1 MGCATNTLC
10 SRLNSSTSART
21 TNLKARFGSMKDTGR
36 MTHMTDLVPLF
47 PRQPVPPLNV
57 NLAGGGLFDL
67 RSERPKHFTLLSFY
81 RGLHCPI
88 CRSQLREL
96 ESKLDEFDKR
106 GVAVVAVSSDSKQR
120 AMQTRETW
128 ELSRLRI
135 GYGLDLAA
143 ARSWGL
149 FILLFRKPARLHVHL
164 HIDSRIRDSSIMR
177 RTVTTRLIGQLR
189 RSLQVRHRTN
199 QDAELLPSPR

>member
-1 MGCATNTLC
+1 
-10 SRLNSSTSART
+10 
-21 TNLKARFGSMKDTGR
+21 
-36 MTHMTDLVPLF
+36 MTDLVPLF

-67 RSERPKHFTLLSFY
+67 RSERPKHFNLLLFY

-88 CRSQLREL
+88 CKTQLREL

-128 ELSRLRI
+128 ELARLRI

-149 FILLFRKPARLHVHL
+149 FISAGRGMTSAGVEEPERFSEPALYLIRRDGTLYFGSVQTMPFARPHFADVLAAIDYVQKNNYPARGEV
-164 HIDSRIRDSSIMR
+164 RD
-177 RTVTTRLIGQLR
+177 L
-189 RSLQVRHRTN
+189 
-199 QDAELLPSPR
+199 

>member
-1 MGCATNTLC
+1 
-10 SRLNSSTSART
+10 
-21 TNLKARFGSMKDTGR
+21 
-36 MTHMTDLVPLF
+36 MTDLVPLF

-67 RSERPKHFTLLSFY
+67 RSERPKHFALLLFY

-88 CRSQLREL
+88 CKSRLREL

-149 FILLFRKPARLHVHL
+149 FISSGRGMTSGRARALLRAGALSDTAGWHALLRQRPDDAVRTTAFLRHSCGSRLCLEEQLPGAR
-164 HIDSRIRDSSIMR
+164 
-177 RTVTTRLIGQLR
+177 
-189 RSLQVRHRTN
+189 
-199 QDAELLPSPR
+199 

>member
-1 MGCATNTLC
+1 
-10 SRLNSSTSART
+10 
-21 TNLKARFGSMKDTGR
+21 MKDTEG

-57 NLAGGGLFDL
+57 NLAGGGLFDV
-67 RSERPKHFTLLSFY
+67 RSERPKHFTLLLFY

-88 CRSQLREL
+88 CKSQLREL

-106 GVAVVAVSSDSKQR
+106 GIGVVAVSSDSKER
-120 AMQTRETW
+120 AMQTREAW

-149 FILLFRKPARLHVHL
+149 FISAG
-164 HIDSRIRDSSIMR
+164 R
-177 RTVTTRLIGQLR
+177 RTTSAGGEESQPFSEPAL
-189 RSLQVRHRTN
+189 SLEPPDGPPFFVNR
-199 QDAELLPSPR
+199 